1 MFKVTITPDNVYAEE
16 VDIND
21 DVDILNVEEMG
32 YTILFVRDLEDITKV
47 VGSLE
52 LIDEEDI
59 ILI

>member
-1 MFKVTITPDNVYAEE
+1 MFKVTITPDKVYAEE